1 VESVLA
7 VVALLCIATP
17 DGGAATGD
25 AGPPQRADLRSALF
39 NINNA
44 HVTTGVAVRTVGLMR
59 PGDQIHGQAAEV
71 ERARLAELGPLATC
85 ADRACLE
92 AALAQCK
99 PARLDVYEQ
108 RGGCGTEPRQM
119 PTLHAWYAV
128 AKSKRGRCEVLM
140 FGSRGAQVVADRWC
154 RRVPLK
160 YYDLACPDDPDVQ
173 RMVAASRPATRP
185 KRR

>member
-1 VESVLA
+1 MLA

-17 DGGAATGD
+17 DGGAATSD
-25 AGPPQRADLRSALF
+25 AGAAQQSGLTALLRDPKTGRVVIGASFRA
-39 NINNA
+39 
-44 HVTTGVAVRTVGLMR
+44 VGLTK
-59 PGDQIHGQAAEV
+59 PGHQIHGHAAEV
-71 ERARLAELGPLATC
+71 ERTRLAELGPLAVC
-85 ADRACLE
+85 PDRACLE

-99 PARLDVYEQ
+99 PARLDVYER

-154 RRVPLK
+154 RGVPLK
-160 YYDLACPDDPDVQ
+160 YYDLACPDEPDVK